1 MPNIRMRI
9 RIRYNPALEVTLTT
23 LTILWRR
30 RELADTCLDLNIIC
44 SALAFRVLCECI
56 DGVLSD
62 VGISELFADKSR
74 ELYNSVLYRRWNV

>member
-1 MPNIRMRI
+1 MRI

-44 SALAFRVLCECI
+44 IALAFRVLCECI

-62 VGISELFADKSR
+62 ADKSR